1 MKRKLVDP
9 YRIKRIPSVGKEGV
23 QPWEL
28 TSYRIPYETIQALQ
42 TKRKGLYILFEKGKI
57 KFIGYSNNLYMAVTS
72 MARKYA
78 FDEIAFITNDITI
91 PIEYHLIY
99 KRYGGSER
107 FLTDEKEANLLK
119 ILEFG
124 YLF

>member
-9 YRIKRIPSVGKEGV
+9 YRIERIPTVGNKGV

-42 TKRKGLYILFEKGKI
+42 TKRQGLYILFEKGKI
-57 KFIGYSNNLYMAVTS
+57 MFIGNSNDLYVAVTS

-78 FDEIAFITNDITI
+78 FDEIAFIIDNVAI
-91 PIEYHLIY
+91 PIEYYLIY

-107 FLTDEKEANLLK
+107 FLSDEKESKLLK